1 MTVKKMA
8 DIFFGKFTKLLSAKD
23 KKNNIEMVSKKTS
36 LKKSFNSFNVI
47 KKIIFMLIVA
57 TIIIAI
63 YLVK

>member
-1 MTVKKMA
+1 
-8 DIFFGKFTKLLSAKD
+8 
-23 KKNNIEMVSKKTS
+23 MVSKKTS